1 MGRASAKLLAS
12 PVAFEDY
19 PEQEDMETC
28 LQKVAISALAK
39 LPA

>member
-1 MGRASAKLLAS
+1 MGRASANLLAS
-12 PVAFEDY
+12 RMAIEDY
-19 PEQEDMETC
+19 PRREDMETC